1 MPKLLNKRMLQYI
14 KHGYVLYG
22 QDGIDLGRF
31 KESYSNVN
39 DIKLQYDSLYGGDL
53 PKEYVQRQ
61 FENFLKENFVKV
73 NDSSYF
79 KKGSSQ
85 AEDYLFR
92 SRLKQDP
99 VYKDYWRDPATG
111 QLYKKVTNTTYIS
124 NVNGGTPQP
133 YTTAKYVKIDN
144 DIVDPSSKKVILQAN
159 SNKKTTSNNNSSKP
173 SNADVLAEA
182 TRNGEAAPHRYAQD
196 EVEYFNVDLG
206 TGKYRWA
213 ARYREPSDSKKPG
226 WYWVRPGS
234 TGFDSSGKYNILG
247 EDNRWTEYTGDT
259 LLSQIEREVGVSQNN
274 SGNESGNDSGNNS
287 GNDSGGN
294 SGSNQSSIVSEFQPL
309 ETEAR
314 EFKPSVPGRRSSSG
328 EYRLVRRPTTPPVAR
343 PANMPLMNRA
353 DVRYTISDV
362 TKGSPYGSSDVEL
375 VNSLAN
381 TPDSN
386 MFKQALMNRLGMS
399 KWDNTTALNRLN
411 YLGVRGH
418 IGGSDRKRLRNLINK
433 GTTVEG
439 TIRKKQ
445 GGRLESIIQYK
456 KEDVIST
463 LDKPKTWE
471 EYQKLNRKKL

>member
-14 KHGYVLYG
+14 KHGQVLYG
-22 QDGIDLGRF
+22 QNGLDLSRF
-31 KESYSNVN
+31 NEQYSNVN
-39 DIKLQYDSLYGGDL
+39 DIKSRYDSLYGGDL

-61 FENFLKENFVKV
+61 FNNFLKENFVKA
-73 NDSSYF
+73 NDSLYF
-79 KKGSSQ
+79 RKDSSK
-85 AEDYLFR
+85 AKDHLFR

-99 VYKDYWRDPATG
+99 TYKDYWRDPETG
-111 QLYKKVTNTTYIS
+111 QLYKKVTNTTYIT

-133 YTTAKYVKIDN
+133 YTTANYVKIDK
-144 DIVDPSSKKVILQAN
+144 DIVDPNNGNVLLYANNKSTGNSKDNDPDDLV
-159 SNKKTTSNNNSSKP
+159 
-173 SNADVLAEA
+173 ADRSEI
-182 TRNGEAAPHRYAQD
+182 RGEAGLHNYDPYDVQ
-196 EVEYFNVDLG
+196 YYNVDLG
-206 TGKYRWA
+206 NGKRRWA
-213 ARYREPSDSKKPG
+213 GRYRNPSGNKKAG
-226 WYWVRPGS
+226 WYWIKPGS
-234 TGFDSSGKYNILG
+234 TGYNSNGIRKQLNENNEWVVVP
-247 EDNRWTEYTGDT
+247 EDD
-259 LLSQIEREVGVSQNN
+259 LLAQIEKEVGVQQSNTETN
-274 SGNESGNDSGNNS
+274 PDSKTDSGNNTEVPT
-287 GNDSGGN
+287 
-294 SGSNQSSIVSEFQPL
+294 VSEFKPV

-314 EFKPSVPGRRSSSG
+314 EFKPSVPGRRSNSG

-375 VNSLAN
+375 INSLAN

-433 GTTVEG
+433 GTTVKG

-445 GGRLESIIQYK
+445 GGRLESIIQFK
-456 KEDVIST
+456 KGGLINTFNKPQNWED
-463 LDKPKTWE
+463 
-471 EYQKLNRKKL
+471 YQIKNRKSIKK

>member
-22 QDGIDLGRF
+22 QNGTDLSRF
-31 KESYSNVN
+31 KESYSKVN
-39 DIKLQYDSLYGGDL
+39 DIKLQYDNLYGGDL

-61 FENFLKENFVKV
+61 FDNFLKENFVKA
-73 NDSSYF
+73 NDSLYLR
-79 KKGSSQ
+79 KDSSQ
-85 AEDYLFR
+85 AKDYLFR

-99 VYKDYWRDPATG
+99 TYKDYWRDPETG

-133 YTTAKYVKIDN
+133 YTTAKYVKIN
-144 DIVDPSSKKVILQAN
+144 EDIVDPNNGNVLLYAN
-159 SNKKTTSNNNSSKP
+159 NKSTNNSKNNDP
-173 SNADVLAEA
+173 DDLIADISEIK
-182 TRNGEAAPHRYAQD
+182 GEAGLHKYDPDDVY
-196 EVEYFNVDLG
+196 YYNVKLG
-206 TGKYRWA
+206 NGKYRWA
-213 ARYREPSDSKKPG
+213 GRYKNPSKDKKAG
-226 WYWVRPGS
+226 WYWIKPGS
-234 TGFDSSGKYNILG
+234 TGYNSSGIQRRLNENNEWI
-247 EDNRWTEYTGDT
+247 DITGDDI
-259 LLSQIEREVGVSQNN
+259 LAQAEREAGVSQSN
-274 SGNESGNDSGNNS
+274 SGNSSGNNS
-287 GNDSGGN
+287 ENSSEEN
-294 SGSNQSSIVSEFQPL
+294 SGSNQSSIVSEFKPV

-314 EFKPSVPGRRSSSG
+314 EFKPSVPGRRSSG

-362 TKGSPYGSSDVEL
+362 TKGSPYGSSDIEL

-456 KEDVIST
+456 REDVINT